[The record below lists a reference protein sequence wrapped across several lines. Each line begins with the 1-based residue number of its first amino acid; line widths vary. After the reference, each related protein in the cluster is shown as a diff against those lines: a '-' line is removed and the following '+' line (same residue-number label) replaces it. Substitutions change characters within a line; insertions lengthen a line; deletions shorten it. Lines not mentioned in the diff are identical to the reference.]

1 MNQLYNTLVEVG
13 ADENVVDVQGHTP
26 AYYRDHPQDVRHR
39 TVQSR
44 KPPPMATRLIK
55 ADPDSATSPSK
66 FVIKRLTM

>member
-1 MNQLYNTLVEVG
+1 MFQ
-13 ADENVVDVQGHTP
+13 QGHTP

-66 FVIKRLTM
+66 YSNNKLQSISLVITAKNS